1 MRLPCCDVVTRYP
14 RREQCVQEDGPP
26 VPNQHWLGRND
37 ARERAPGGM
46 PTWPEADARQQQA
59 PTSAGRS
66 TPLAAGI
73 IAVSLGANVA
83 LIVALLAVVLLARGG
98 YFSSPSQPSVGASA
112 TSTAQ
117 NTPDPSPSA
126 TPSAGWLQV
135 GPTSV
140 QLGCNSGQQAQFVV
154 LANTGAEDVQW
165 QVVYSISADQAAVTI
180 SPRQGNVRAG
190 TSMVIQ
196 IQSKRQSDGQ
206 QGVIHFDPDTA
217 AAGTPPSL
225 SYTTAGC
232 Q

>member
-1 MRLPCCDVVTRYP
+1 MSEGMRLSCSDVDTLSL
-14 RREQCVQEDGPP
+14 RREQCVREDGPP

-37 ARERAPGGM
+37 TRERAPGEM
-46 PTWPEADARQQQA
+46 PMWPEADAYHQQA
-59 PTSAGRS
+59 PTNGGRS

-98 YFSSPSQPSVGASA
+98 YFSSPPQPSVGASA

-117 NTPDPSPSA
+117 STPYPSPSA
-126 TPSAGWLQV
+126 TSTAGWLQV

-140 QLGCNSGQQAQFVV
+140 QLGCDSGQQAQFVV
-154 LANTGAEDVQW
+154 LMNTGAEDVQW
-165 QVVYSISADQAAVTI
+165 QAVYSVSADQAAVTI

-196 IQSKRQSDGQ
+196 IQSKRHADGQ
-206 QGVIHFDPDTA
+206 QGVIHFDPDTS
-217 AAGTPPSL
+217 AAGTP
-225 SYTTAGC
+225 
-232 Q
+232 